1 MAQGIVD
8 NLLIL
13 GEKMAEKL
21 QSGIAAKESAVED
34 TAYTLGKSTYD
45 GVNKNVSDK
54 KGRYLAD
61 MMSKGLIGGLY
72 NNQNAVKT
80 AAEAVAR
87 SAYTAAMNALEIH
100 SPSKAFTRLGMYA
113 DMGLANGF
121 TKFAYTAIGAA
132 KDLGG
137 NSVKALSRTLSQ
149 VNKVIN
155 GEVEL
160 NPTIRPVLDLTD
172 VESKSRRLNTILSRE
187 QAYSVNTMMKA
198 NDVSELQNGGNGEKS
213 GNNYSFI
220 QNNYSPKALS
230 KADIYRATK
239 NQFAQ
244 IKGV

>member
-1 MAQGIVD
+1 M
-8 NLLIL
+8 
-13 GEKMAEKL
+13 
-21 QSGIAAKESAVED
+21 
-34 TAYTLGKSTYD
+34 
-45 GVNKNVSDK
+45 
-54 KGRYLAD
+54 
-61 MMSKGLIGGLY
+61 
-72 NNQNAVKT
+72 
-80 AAEAVAR
+80 
-87 SAYTAAMNALEIH
+87 
-100 SPSKAFTRLGMYA
+100 
-113 DMGLANGF
+113 
-121 TKFAYTAIGAA
+121 
-132 KDLGG
+132 
-137 NSVKALSRTLSQ
+137 
-149 VNKVIN
+149 IN